1 MKKILAALLVV
12 TSLSAVAEIP
22 EIDIRP
28 IPNTSDITLKTVGR
42 TVITQKQFADQNF
55 TDVNDVLNFVNSVT
69 PIQSGPRGQQT
80 SVFTRGTNS
89 NHTLVLLNGIP
100 INDTSTENGLYDFGP
115 DFLSN
120 ITAIEVYTGPSAAHF
135 GPGAIG
141 GAVNLITSIDYENKM
156 TVGTTGS
163 AKDIGG
169 NYYTNVNGWNI
180 NVKGGAHNSKTES
193 ALAGGSDKDGA
204 QNKSGTINIQ
214 KNIDDRWSF
223 WTSLFGRN
231 TLADMD
237 GHSVSLQEGFNSNN
251 SLYALQFG
259 LNRQDRDSKTFIT
272 AHTHA
277 HDREY
282 TAPASEI
289 DNYQSQAYTLRA
301 EHSKSETDRFSWG
314 IGSEYRND
322 TANFQNRG
330 DYTASVD
337 ANYNNTAVF
346 GNMGYAV
353 QPDLIGSLYLRSDR
367 NSVVGTNNNMKVG
380 VLKKDILPKTDLRS
394 TYSQGFRVPSL
405 YELYGADNYGYAGNS
420 NLNAEQSKGIELAV
434 DYKIDTK
441 SMLTLAV
448 FENNIT
454 DLIEYSYSD
463 NTYTNTDGR
472 TRQSGMEL
480 SYSLLG
486 DDQGVRFFANSL
498 SSKKADG
505 SVQLRRPDNTLG
517 INYQKKMSEE
527 YRFTANY
534 KFFGQHL
541 DINNTDWS
549 NTTMPETHLLDLG
562 IRKNM
567 GGYEIG
573 FNVFNVLDTDYQ
585 RPHGFSQQGRSVG
598 FALKRA
604 F

>member
-1 MKKILAALLVV
+1 MKQVLSILLLT
-12 TSLSAVAEIP
+12 TSLSTAKIP

-28 IPNTSDITLKTVGR
+28 VPNTSDITMKTVGR
-42 TVITQKQFADQNF
+42 TVITQQQFVNQNF

-89 NHTLVLLNGIP
+89 NHTLVLLNGMP
-100 INDTSTENGLYDFGP
+100 INDTSSENGLYDFGP

-156 TVGTTGS
+156 TVGSTGP

-180 NVKGGAHNSKTES
+180 NIKGGAHDSKTES
-193 ALAGGSDKDGA
+193 ALVGGSDKDGVE
-204 QNKSGTINIQ
+204 NKSGTINIQ

-237 GHSVSLQEGFNSNN
+237 GHSVSLQDGFGSNN

-272 AHTHA
+272 THTHA

-314 IGSEYRND
+314 MGTEYKKD
-322 TANFQNRG
+322 TAEFQNRG
-330 DYTASVD
+330 SYNASVD
-337 ANYNNTAVF
+337 GDYNNTAVF
-346 GNMGYAV
+346 GNIGYAL
-353 QPDLIGSLYLRSDR
+353 QPDLIGSLYLRTDD
-367 NSVVGTNNNMKVG
+367 NSAVGVNNNMKLG
-380 VLKKDILPKTDLRS
+380 ILKKDVLPKLNLRT
-394 TYSQGFRVPSL
+394 TYSQGFRTPSL

-420 NLNAEQSKGIELAV
+420 NLNAEQSESTELAV

-454 DLIEYSYSD
+454 DLIEYANS
-463 NTYTNTDGR
+463 TYANANGN

-486 DDQGVRFFANSL
+486 DGQSVRLFANSL

-505 SVQLRRPDNTLG
+505 SVQLRRPDNTAG
-517 INYQKKMSEE
+517 INYQKKMSDE
-527 YRFTANY
+527 YQFTAHY
-534 KFFGQHL
+534 KFHGEHL

-549 NTTMPETHLLDLG
+549 NTTMPETHLLDVG

-567 GGYEIG
+567 GGYQIG
-573 FNVFNVLDTDYQ
+573 FNVSNVLDADYQ
-585 RPHGFSQQGRSVG
+585 RPHGFAQNGRSVG